1 MESQSSVTD
10 INSQSNDSDEKTQ
23 PATTINQQPMVPES
37 GTMSDQDTTEISQD
51 SSSFVNVKSPSKVTN
66 ANSDINLNN
75 IHYHVSMQI
84 QLATGTYDVVYL
96 PASPDD
102 LYFGDDNGT
111 PI

>member
-1 MESQSSVTD
+1 
-10 INSQSNDSDEKTQ
+10 
-23 PATTINQQPMVPES
+23 
-37 GTMSDQDTTEISQD
+37 MSDQDTTEISQD
-51 SSSFVNVKSPSKVTN
+51 SSSFVDVKSPSKVTN

-96 PASPDD
+96 PTSPDD